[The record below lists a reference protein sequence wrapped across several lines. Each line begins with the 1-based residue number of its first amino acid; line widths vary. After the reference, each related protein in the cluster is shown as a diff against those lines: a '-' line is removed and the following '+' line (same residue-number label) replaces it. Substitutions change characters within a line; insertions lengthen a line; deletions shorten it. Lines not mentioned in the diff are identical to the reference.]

1 MICLKYSLLHACF
14 CVIGTSLADCRSFYY
29 YCREKPLHINV
40 FSKSQSVTDEF
51 VSRTSSGGL
60 SANDCMVFK
69 VGRFVQMLCEV

>member
-1 MICLKYSLLHACF
+1 MICLKCSLLHARLR
-14 CVIGTSLADCRSFYY
+14 VPRTSLADCLSFYY
-29 YCREKPLHINV
+29 SCREKPLHINV